1 MKQAHEQPEEN
12 LPRPTSA
19 SVEHASAV
27 SLDQRVRE
35 LELAITYLSA
45 GDAAQTR
52 AALLLARESLA
63 SAPADKR
70 EGATSQLA
78 NAAETATI
86 LADSLRIDAVT
97 LAAVLLTPA
106 VERGA
111 LNSDG
116 VQRALPGEASARAL
130 HLISSIERFDA
141 LQRPRA
147 ALRRSARTA
156 PAEGEQPG
164 RGRVRGR
171 ERQRQQDEDA
181 LRKMFLA
188 VADDPRV
195 VVVKIADHLRR
206 IRRAANVA
214 ERMRAGE
221 VVTGEPGGAT
231 QETMED
237 IRALAEETRALYAP
251 LASRLGMGRVDGE
264 LEDLAFAVLEP
275 EEYRWLVEAVAEEAS
290 ERRSYVDRV
299 CEALRVEM
307 RKIGIRAEVSG
318 RVKHLYSVYRKV
330 VRAGDRDLSHLYD
343 ILAFRIITQNEGD
356 CYRALGHVHDLWRPV
371 NGRIKDF
378 IANPKANGYKSLHT
392 TVFCLDDR
400 LAEIQIRTRA
410 MHETAEYGVAMHW
423 YYKEAGDTARA
434 DAKSLQTWM
443 QQVMEWRQELKEPA
457 GARDGS
463 LPAAPPAVL
472 QEQIF
477 VLTPRGDVK
486 ELPPGSTPLDFAYRV
501 HSDLGN
507 HVGGV
512 RITQEDGSGRT
523 VRKLVPLDYELKN
536 GDIIELI
543 KRNDAHPT
551 RDWLRIVHTKLARTR
566 IQQYLKAHE
575 RDIDIQVGRERLE
588 RDLRAAGV
596 RKGWEDL
603 TEEDIRWIAE
613 QLKLP
618 DPETMLA
625 QVGADKLRPNLV
637 VAKARERLKLA
648 TPAEEATSQEPAPLI
663 PSREGQVEVSVQ
675 GLAGIL
681 TQLASCCNP
690 LPGDALYGYISRGRG
705 VVIHREDCPNLLR
718 LMKQSPERGIAVSWP
733 ALGGQELFR
742 APITVEGSDR
752 QGLVRDITGAISE
765 SKLNMV
771 KMDVSTNRRTRKAI
785 INAVLEIR
793 RPEELDTV
801 LRSIRGVAG
810 VLSAG
815 RRTPG
820 SAHSD

>member
-1 MKQAHEQPEEN
+1 MTQAREQPEER
-12 LPRPTSA
+12 LPLSA
-19 SVEHASAV
+19 PAGVGPDGAV
-27 SLDQRVRE
+27 SLDQRARE
-35 LELAITYLSA
+35 LDAALTYLSSA
-45 GDAAQTR
+45 DASQTR
-52 AALLLARESLA
+52 AAFLLAREALA
-63 SAPADKR
+63 SAPDAER
-70 EGATSQLA
+70 ESVARQLA
-78 NAAETATI
+78 AAAETAII
-86 LADSLRIDAVT
+86 LADSLHIDATT
-97 LAAVLLTPA
+97 LDAVLLTPA

-111 LNSDG
+111 LSAAD
-116 VQRALPGEASARAL
+116 VQEALPGEVGARAL
-130 HLISSIERFDA
+130 NLISSIERFDA

-147 ALRRSARTA
+147 ALRRSARA
-156 PAEGEQPG
+156 AAEGEQAA
-164 RGRVRGR
+164 RGRTRSR

-188 VADDPRV
+188 VAEDPRV

-206 IRRAANVA
+206 MRRAASDA
-214 ERMRAGE
+214 ARLRAGMDF
-221 VVTGEPGGAT
+221 VGEPDGARL
-231 QETMED
+231 ED
-237 IRALAEETRALYAP
+237 VRALAEETRALYAP
-251 LASRLGMGRVDGE
+251 LAGRLGMGRVDGE
-264 LEDLAFAVLEP
+264 LEDLAFAILDP
-275 EEYRWLVEAVAEEAS
+275 EEYRWLAEAVAEETS

-318 RVKHLYSVYRKV
+318 RVKHLYSIYRKV
-330 VRAGDRDLSHLYD
+330 MRAGDRDLSHLYD
-343 ILAFRIITQNEGD
+343 ILAFRIITPSEAD

-371 NGRIKDF
+371 DGRIKDF

-410 MHETAEYGVAMHW
+410 MHDTAEYGVAMHW

-443 QQVMEWRQELKEPA
+443 QQVLEWRQELKEPTS
-457 GARDGS
+457 ARDGAQPVAPS
-463 LPAAPPAVL
+463 AAL

-501 HSDLGN
+501 HTDLGN
-507 HVGGV
+507 HIGGV
-512 RITQEDGSGRT
+512 RITQDDGSGRT

-536 GDIIELI
+536 GDIVELI

-551 RDWLRIVHTKLARTR
+551 RDWLRIVRTKLARTR

-603 TEEDIRWIAE
+603 TEEDIRWIVE

-618 DPETMLA
+618 DQETMLA
-625 QVGADKLRPNLV
+625 QVGSDKLRPNV
-637 VAKARERLKLA
+637 VVVKARERLKLA
-648 TPAEEATSQEPAPLI
+648 APEEAAPPEAAPLA
-663 PSREGQVEVSVQ
+663 PAREGHVEVSVE

-690 LPGDALYGYISRGRG
+690 LPGDALRGYISRGRG
-705 VVIHREDCPNLLR
+705 VVIHREDCPNLQR
-718 LMKQSPERGIAVSWP
+718 LLKQSPERGIAVSWTT
-733 ALGGQELFR
+733 LDGQEVFR
-742 APITVEGSDR
+742 APITVEGTDR
-752 QGLVRDITGAISE
+752 QGLLRDVTGVISD

-771 KMDVSTNRRTRKAI
+771 KVDVSTNRRTRKAI
-785 INAVLEIR
+785 INAVVEIR
-793 RPEELDTV
+793 RPEDLEAV
-801 LRSIRGVAG
+801 LRGIRGVAG

-815 RRTPG
+815 RRAPG
-820 SAHSD
+820 GVHSD

>member
-1 MKQAHEQPEEN
+1 MTQAREQPQER
-12 LPRPTSA
+12 LPRPAAPTGA
-19 SVEHASAV
+19 LPEGAV

-35 LELAITYLSA
+35 LDAAITYLSA
-45 GDAAQTR
+45 EDAAQTR
-52 AALLLARESLA
+52 AAFLLAREALA
-63 SAPADKR
+63 SSPAGERASDAR
-70 EGATSQLA
+70 QLED
-78 NAAETATI
+78 AAETATI

-106 VERGA
+106 VEHAA
-111 LNSDG
+111 LTAESI
-116 VQRALPGEASARAL
+116 QRTLPGEVSARAL
-130 HLISSIERFDA
+130 RLISSIERFDA

-147 ALRRSARTA
+147 ALRRSARA
-156 PAEGEQPG
+156 VPAEGEQTG
-164 RGRVRGR
+164 RSRTRGR
-171 ERQRQQDEDA
+171 ERQREQDEDA

-188 VADDPRV
+188 VAEDPRV
-195 VVVKIADHLRR
+195 VVIKIADHLRR
-206 IRRAANVA
+206 MRRAASAA
-214 ERMRAGE
+214 ERLRAGE
-221 VVTGEPGGAT
+221 TIANERPD
-231 QETMED
+231 ETMDD

-264 LEDLAFAVLEP
+264 LEDLAFAILEP
-275 EEYRWLVEAVAEEAS
+275 EEYHWLAEAVAEETS

-307 RKIGIRAEVSG
+307 RKIGLRAEVSG
-318 RVKHLYSVYRKV
+318 RVKHLYSIYRKV
-330 VRAGDRDLSHLYD
+330 MRAGDRDLSHLYD
-343 ILAFRIITQNEGD
+343 ILAFRIITQNEAD

-371 NGRIKDF
+371 DGRIKDF

-392 TVFCLDDR
+392 TVFCLDNR

-443 QQVMEWRQELKEPA
+443 QQVLEWRQELKEPA
-457 GARDGS
+457 GAHDS
-463 LPAAPPAVL
+463 AMPAAPPVAL
-472 QEQIF
+472 QEHIF

-486 ELPPGSTPLDFAYRV
+486 ELPPGSTPLDFAYRI

-507 HVGGV
+507 HIGGV
-512 RITQEDGSGRT
+512 RITQDDGFGRT

-536 GDIIELI
+536 GDIVELI

-551 RDWLRIVHTKLARTR
+551 RDWLRIVRTKLARTR

-575 RDIDIQVGRERLE
+575 RDIDIQVGRERLDH
-588 RDLRAAGV
+588 DLRVAGA
-596 RKGWEDL
+596 RKGWEAL
-603 TEEDIRWIAE
+603 TEDDIRWIVE

-618 DPETMLA
+618 DQETMLA
-625 QVGADKLRPNLV
+625 QVGSDKLRPNLV
-637 VAKARERLKLA
+637 VSKARERLKLGVQ
-648 TPAEEATSQEPAPLI
+648 AEEAPPPGAAPLT

-690 LPGDALYGYISRGRG
+690 LPGDALRGYISRGRG
-705 VVIHREDCPNLLR
+705 VVIHREDCPNLQR

-733 ALGGQELFR
+733 VLGGQEIFR
-742 APITVEGSDR
+742 APVTVEGIDR
-752 QGLVRDITGAISE
+752 QGLVRDVTGVIAE
-765 SKLNMV
+765 NKLNMV
-771 KMDVSTNRRTRKAI
+771 KVDVSTNRRTRKAI

-793 RPEELDTV
+793 RPEELETV
-801 LRSIRGVAG
+801 LRGIRGVAG
-810 VLSAG
+810 VLSAS

-820 SAHSD
+820 GAHSD